1 MPEQK
6 KGRCHCQNL
15 FRTDG
20 PQGLEGRKGERDD
33 VVKAVLD
40 YAVERRWRDI
50 QPDLIRKDLSREN
63 LVRVVLE
70 QGVVRVEAVG

>member
-1 MPEQK
+1 
-6 KGRCHCQNL
+6 
-15 FRTDG
+15 
-20 PQGLEGRKGERDD
+20 